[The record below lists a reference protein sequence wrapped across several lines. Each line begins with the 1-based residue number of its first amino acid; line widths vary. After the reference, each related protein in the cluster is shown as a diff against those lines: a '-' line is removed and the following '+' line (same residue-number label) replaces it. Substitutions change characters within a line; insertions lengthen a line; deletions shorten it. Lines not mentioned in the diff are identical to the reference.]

1 MTSAPSGNGIG
12 AYRGDDRR
20 LQALAQ
26 GPVLRRPLVL
36 GAGLILAGWAVTLLL
51 PAGAGQDQLAP
62 VLATAAAALGVV
74 VGTLCLARWL
84 VAGEAPAL
92 LLGGASLCYG
102 AVVVGVGELGPL
114 LTGSGAAAAAG
125 WLRPAAIVVV
135 LALLTAALGAREVD
149 TRLDAGSVLGGA
161 LAALVGLALL
171 LPLAPGLAVIV
182 DGAGPLPPRTW
193 EGGGGPSLLLA
204 GSTVLAGTYGL
215 RGWRRGHWLDAS
227 FALLLLTIAL
237 GEVARLLAGAGLGEA
252 HPGTAGREVVRLV
265 GLAAALRGALGQLLV
280 GYRDVSQHLH
290 TARVSLASAQDRI
303 RAHRQHAEEQAHEA
317 RSALAAIEGAT
328 RTLEHYR
335 DRLPATT
342 REQLTSAVRGEIARL
357 QRLVSPEPEPVVAFG
372 VADLLAPL
380 VTAERARAVKVTVE
394 VETALRAWGRPE
406 ATADALR
413 TLFDNARRYAPGSPV
428 SVRAGLVDGRV
439 VLRVEDRG
447 PGVLPE
453 ERGAVFARGV
463 RGHAG
468 REVGG
473 SGLGLYLAAE
483 VLRESDGVLWVDDRP
498 GGGASFA
505 VALPAVP
512 TAATQIDAAA
522 RRTPSEQGVRQG

>member
-1 MTSAPSGNGIG
+1 MSS
-12 AYRGDDRR
+12 YRGDDRR
-20 LQALAQ
+20 LPALTQ
-26 GPVLRRPLVL
+26 GPALRRPLVV
-36 GAGLILAGWAVTLLL
+36 GAGLILVGWALSLLL
-51 PAGAGQDQLAP
+51 PGGGAPDTLAHALTT
-62 VLATAAAALGVV
+62 VAAALGVV

-92 LLGGASLCYG
+92 LLGAASLCYG
-102 AVVVGVGELGPL
+102 GVVVGVGELGPL
-114 LTGSGAAAAAG
+114 LDSSGAAAAAG

-149 TRLDAGSVLGGA
+149 TRLDATVVLSGA
-161 LAALVGLALL
+161 LAALVGLALV
-171 LPLAPGLAVIV
+171 LPLVPGLAVLV
-182 DGAGPLPPRTW
+182 DGAVPLPPRDW
-193 EGGGGPSLLLA
+193 RGGGGPSALLA
-204 GSTVLAGTYGL
+204 GSSVLAAVYGL

-237 GEVARLLAGAGLGEA
+237 GEVTRLLAGAGLVSARPGSAGWEA
-252 HPGTAGREVVRLV
+252 LRLL

-280 GYRDVSQHLH
+280 GYRDVSRHLH
-290 TARVSLASAQDRI
+290 TTRVSLASAQDRI
-303 RAHRQHAEEQAHEA
+303 RAHRQRAEEQAHEA

-335 DRLPATT
+335 DRLPAAT
-342 REQLTSAVRGEIARL
+342 REQLTSAVHGEIARL
-357 QRLVSPEPEPVVAFG
+357 QRLVSPETEALTDFG
-372 VADLLAPL
+372 VAELLAPL
-380 VTAERARAVKVTVE
+380 VAAERARGALVAVEMDTG
-394 VETALRAWGRPE
+394 LRARARPE
-406 ATADALR
+406 ATADVLR
-413 TLFDNARRYAPGSPV
+413 TLFDNARSYAPGSQV
-428 SVRAGLVDGRV
+428 TVRAGREDGRV

-483 VLRESDGVLWVDDRP
+483 VLRESDGAVWVDDRP

-505 VALPAVP
+505 VALP
-512 TAATQIDAAA
+512 TAPVAAAA
-522 RRTPSEQGVRQG
+522 RDEVEGRTPAASEQAVRRR